1 MAVTAH
7 EPMPMQVSSLYAGVL
22 GSSWAGLPSRVRR
35 LHEEGAA
42 AGCFTIRRGRGPLAA
57 LACWLCGFP
66 AAGEDV
72 PTRLHVRQD
81 GEVQRWERSFG
92 GHPLVTVQRA
102 WQGGLLGER
111 LGPMEC
117 VFRLRAVAQGIA
129 YEQVG
134 TWLCLGPWRLPLP
147 RLLAPRIEGLATEV
161 PEGMRVQV
169 KIGSALTGWLL
180 TYEGVVIPEEESA

>member
-1 MAVTAH
+1 VAVTAQA
-7 EPMPMQVSSLYAGVL
+7 PIPMQAPSLYAGVL
-22 GSSWAGLPSRVRR
+22 GSGWEGLPSRLRR

-42 AGCFTIRRGRGPLAA
+42 TGSFTIRRGRGPLAA

-72 PTRLHVRQD
+72 PTRLRVRQD
-81 GEVQRWERSFG
+81 GELQYWERSFG

-102 WQGGLLGER
+102 WPEGLLGER

-117 VFRLRAVAQGIA
+117 VFRLRASAQGIA

-134 TWLCLGPWRLPLP
+134 TWLCLGSWRLPLP
-147 RLLAPRIEGLATEV
+147 RLLGPRIEALATEV
-161 PEGMRVQV
+161 PEGMRAWV
-169 KIGSALTGWLL
+169 KVGSALAGWLL
-180 TYEGVVIPEEESA
+180 TYEGVVNPEEESA

>member
-1 MAVTAH
+1 VAVTAH
-7 EPMPMQVSSLYAGVL
+7 APMSVQAPSLYAGVL
-22 GSSWAGLPSRVRR
+22 GSGWAELPSRIRR
-35 LHEEGAA
+35 LHEEGTAT
-42 AGCFTIRRGRGPLAA
+42 GRFTIRRGRGPLAA

-72 PTRLHVRQD
+72 PTRLRVRQD
-81 GEVQRWERSFG
+81 GEVQRWERSFA
-92 GHPLVTVQRA
+92 GHPLVTLQRA
-102 WQGGLLGER
+102 WPGGLLGER

-134 TWLCLGPWRLPLP
+134 TWLCLGSWRLPLP

-161 PEGMRVQV
+161 PEGMRVHV
-169 KIGSALTGWLL
+169 KIGSAFTGWLL
-180 TYEGVVIPEEESA
+180 TYEGVVNPEGEAA